1 MTTSRTQDAAAR
13 ARGLAAIAA
22 ARPPRA
28 QPEPRPTI
36 VQTCRRCGLEKPH
49 KLLQCGRP
57 RVPCV
62 ECARIQSASYDRAD
76 RREERRQAVSRSRRK
91 LPAPELGAVVRLDC
105 DPPLRG
111 TVEGVDLNRE
121 RVYVRTRYGVLP
133 FGFAEIKRK

>member
-13 ARGLAAIAA
+13 AQGLAAIAA

-28 QPEPRPTI
+28 QPEPRPTV

-62 ECARIQSASYDRAD
+62 ECSTVAAARYRRAYENKPAPPA
-76 RREERRQAVSRSRRK
+76 RPRK
-91 LPAPELGAVVRLDC
+91 LPPPELGAVVRLDC

-111 TVEGVDLNRE
+111 TVERVDLNRE
-121 RVYVRTRYGVLP
+121 RVYVRTRYGLLP